1 MDLMVP
7 HIIVFF
13 LLSPE
18 RRNKIAQPE
27 EMKSMANNFDIAD
40 HEFITCRV

>member
-18 RRNKIAQPE
+18 MRIVQPE
-27 EMKSMANNFDIAD
+27 EMKLIANNFDIAD
-40 HEFITCRV
+40 YEFIICRA